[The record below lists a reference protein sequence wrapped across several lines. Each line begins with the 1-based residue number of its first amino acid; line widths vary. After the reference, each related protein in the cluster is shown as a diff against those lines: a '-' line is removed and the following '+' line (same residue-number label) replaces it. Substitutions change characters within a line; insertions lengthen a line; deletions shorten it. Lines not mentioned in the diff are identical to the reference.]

1 MSLKKPK
8 DDNYIGFRLPENVL
22 KKLDIIAKQERKSR
36 GLLAKEGLQEWV
48 DLQLYNQNNNII
60 SISKTFFIH
69 LISYLDYENMNK
81 LAINVGN
88 LTADIL
94 RFLVAKPMNSDT
106 LRQYAQFSI
115 KFFGKRG
122 LRWFNILDIE
132 VIDSKLIFRGIHDL
146 QEKFSDFFTHFY
158 KYLLNAHFN
167 LDFITSIEEI
177 TPGIIHLEFK
187 LREEK

>member
-1 MSLKKPK
+1 MNRYTLSLG
-8 DDNYIGFRLPENVL
+8 I
-22 KKLDIIAKQERKSR
+22 
-36 GLLAKEGLQEWV
+36 QEWI
-48 DLQLYNQNNNII
+48 DLQLYNQNNNMIF
-60 SISKTFFIH
+60 ISKSLFIN
-69 LISYLDYENMNK
+69 LLSCIGDDNINE
-81 LAINVGN
+81 LAIKVGD

-94 RFLVAKPMNSDT
+94 RFLVAKPMNSNT
-106 LRQYAQFSI
+106 LKQYALFSI
-115 KFFGKRG
+115 NFFGKRG
-122 LRWFNILDIE
+122 LKWFNILDIE